1 MTEAGL
7 VVQKYGGTS
16 VGSVERIRALAERV
30 RRARHTGSRV
40 VVVVSAMAGE
50 TDRLLGLA
58 QEVTGSPEAR
68 EIDMLLATGEMVSIA
83 LVAMALQE
91 AGCPARS
98 FTGMQGGIVTD
109 GTHTHARI
117 RSITTTRLQ
126 RDLCA
131 GVIPV
136 VAGFQGIS
144 ESDELTTL
152 GRGGS
157 DLTAVALASALDADS
172 CEIYTDVDGVYT
184 ADPNLVPQ
192 ARLLDRVSYDEMLEM
207 ARLGAKVLQARAVE
221 FAKAYD
227 VPLRVKSSFS
237 EGNGT
242 LVTRPDKD
250 MERVVVTGVT
260 SDSNQAKITLTQLP
274 DRPGIAGSLFGRIAE
289 ADIVVDM
296 IIQNASE
303 DGLTDI
309 SFTVARADAQETLA
323 IARRCL
329 AEVGAENVTLE
340 NGIAKVSIIGVGMQS
355 HAGVAARMF
364 RALAAENINIAMI
377 STSEIKISCVIDDKY
392 AELAVR
398 VLHAAFQLDS
408 PEASETLHA

>member
-1 MTEAGL
+1 MTVARL

-30 RRARHTGSRV
+30 RRARNTGSRI

-58 QEVTGSPEAR
+58 QEVAGAPEAR

-126 RDLCA
+126 RDLAA

-157 DLTAVALASALDADS
+157 DLTAVALASALHADS

-192 ARLLDRVSYDEMLEM
+192 ARRLDRVSYDEMLEM

-260 SDSNQAKITLTQLP
+260 SDSSQAKITLTQLP

-289 ADIVVDM
+289 AGIVVDM

-323 IARRCL
+323 IARKCL
-329 AEVGAENVTLE
+329 AEIGAENVTLE

-364 RALAAENINIAMI
+364 RALAAENINIVMI

-408 PEASETLHA
+408 PEASGSDHA

>member
-58 QEVTGSPEAR
+58 REVTGTPEAR

-109 GTHTHARI
+109 ETHTHARI

-126 RDLCA
+126 RDLSV

-157 DLTAVALASALDADS
+157 DLTAVALASALDAES

-192 ARLLDRVSYDEMLEM
+192 ARRLDRVSYDEMLEM

-260 SDSNQAKITLTQLP
+260 SDSSQAKITLTRLP
-274 DRPGIAGSLFGRIAE
+274 DRPGIVGSLFGRIAE
-289 ADIVVDM
+289 AGIVVDM

-309 SFTVARADAQETLA
+309 SFTVARSDAQETLA

-329 AEVGAENVTLE
+329 VEIGAENVTLE

-364 RALAAENINIAMI
+364 RALAAENINIVMI

-408 PEASETLHA
+408 PEASGSRHA

>member
-1 MTEAGL
+1 MTVAGL

-30 RRARHTGSRV
+30 RRAQHTGSRV

-58 QEVTGSPEAR
+58 QEVTGAPEAR

-126 RDLCA
+126 RDLAA

-157 DLTAVALASALDADS
+157 DLTAVALASVLHADS

-192 ARLLDRVSYDEMLEM
+192 ARRLDRVSYDEMLEM

-260 SDSNQAKITLTQLP
+260 SDSSQAKITLTRLP
-274 DRPGIAGSLFGRIAE
+274 DRPGIVGSLFGRIAE

-323 IARRCL
+323 IARKCL
-329 AEVGAENVTLE
+329 AEIGAENVTLE

-364 RALAAENINIAMI
+364 RALAAENINIVMI

-398 VLHAAFQLDS
+398 VLHAAFQLES
-408 PEASETLHA
+408 PEASGSDHA

>member
-16 VGSVERIRALAERV
+16 VGSVERIRDLAERV
-30 RRARHTGSRV
+30 RQARHAGSSV

-58 QEVTGSPEAR
+58 HEVTGTPAAR
-68 EIDMLLATGEMVSIA
+68 EVDMLLATGEMVSIA

-91 AGCPARS
+91 VGCPARS

-109 GTHTHARI
+109 GAHTHARI

-126 RDLCA
+126 RDLSA
-131 GVIPV
+131 GIIPV

-144 ESDELTTL
+144 ETDELTTL

-157 DLTAVALASALDADS
+157 DLTAVALASALEAES

-184 ADPNLVPQ
+184 ADPNVVPQ
-192 ARLLDRVSYDEMLEM
+192 ARRLDRVSYDEMLEM

-242 LVTRPDKD
+242 LVTKPDEA

-260 SDSNQAKITLTQLP
+260 SDSSQAKITLTQLP
-274 DRPGIAGSLFGRIAE
+274 DRPGIAGSLFGHIAE
-289 ADIVVDM
+289 AGIVVDM

-303 DGLTDI
+303 GGLTDI
-309 SFTVARADAQETLA
+309 SFTVARVDAQQTLD

-329 AEVGAENVTLE
+329 AEIGAESVTLE
-340 NGIAKVSIIGVGMQS
+340 SGIAKVSIIGVGMQS

-364 RALAAENINIAMI
+364 RALAAENINIVMI
-377 STSEIKISCVIDDKY
+377 STSEIKVSCVIDDKY

-408 PEASETLHA
+408 CEASGSRHA